1 MRQSTKLLFTAFL
14 LVAAV
19 TWCQQPYQA
28 LGPDL
33 LVRLS
38 YEQRWPD
45 QKTCISVSQDGEYRI
60 IAPSYTTAGTVHLK
74 GKLTD
79 DQLLRLKKMLT
90 ARELR
95 SMSPNDAGM
104 IRDHAENF
112 RAEIWRVEM
121 PPAFKLLDTPT
132 GHPRTPPG
140 PPQRMHWLNADDA
153 SPFPAPIAKLID
165 WMQDFRPKNAERF
178 DDSGFREDVC
188 PSVGLSLVQPSV
200 ATNQRP

>member
-1 MRQSTKLLFTAFL
+1 MRQSTKSFLALFL

-19 TWCQQPYQA
+19 AWGQQPYREPGA
-28 LGPDL
+28 DL

-45 QKTCISVSQDGEYRI
+45 QKTCISVSQDGEYQI
-60 IAPSYTTAGTVHLK
+60 IAPSYTTSDPVRRK

-90 ARELR
+90 APAFR
-95 SMSPNDAGM
+95 SLSPNEAGM

-112 RAEIWRVEM
+112 RAEIWRVET
-121 PPAFKLLDTPT
+121 PPAFRLLDVPT
-132 GHPRTPPG
+132 GHPRTPPR
-140 PPQRMHWLNADDA
+140 PPRQMHWLNADDA
-153 SPFPAPIAKLID
+153 SPFPSPIAKLID

-178 DDSGFREDVC
+178 DDSAFREDVC
-188 PSVGLSLVQPSV
+188 PSIGLSLIQPSV
-200 ATNQRP
+200 AVNQRP